1 MDKVLTPAPQHGL
14 GGIPQ
19 RFAQPRIHAEEL
31 FVQTQL
37 SDADSGMLEERSPAL
52 LTFPHVV
59 FGEASFGNVFTHD
72 ERENLPRMVHDRL
85 RPFLDPQRA
94 SVLPHLLDFPL
105 KHLQGA
111 GRAHLELSKD
121 RGMFLGF
128 EDFEYGLADQLV
140 RVGIPVASRRID

>member
-31 FVQTQL
+31 FIQTQL
-37 SDADSGMLEERSPAL
+37 SDADAGMLEERSPAL

-59 FGEASFGNVFTHD
+59 FGESSLGNVFTDD

-85 RPFLDPQRA
+85 RPFLDPQCA
-94 SVLPHLLDFPL
+94 SILPHFLDFPL
-105 KHLQGA
+105 KYLQGA
-111 GRAHLELSKD
+111 GRAYLELSEG
-121 RGMFLGF
+121 RLACSS
-128 EDFEYGLADQLV
+128 GLKTLRTDWPINSS
-140 RVGIPVASRRID
+140 GW